1 MSFTFGSSR
10 TKTLFFVTIIC
21 TLGANVCAAA
31 PRLSPAC
38 ETYADKAWYDVQDM
52 KAGKC
57 DEVGGMGPGRF
68 SQSIQHHRDW
78 CATAT
83 PQAMRF
89 EQNEREGAKLRCSA
103 RILRE
108 EVCRQY
114 ADRATKMSNAYK
126 ISRCTTEHHPTGRF
140 DYRFQQHYN
149 WCMYTATTS
158 TVSPTVRTQPA
169 RPSFMPASSATQKK

>member
-10 TKTLFFVTIIC
+10 TKTLFFVAITC

-38 ETYADKAWYDVQDM
+38 EAYADKAWYDVQDM

-68 SQSIQHHRDW
+68 SQSINIT
-78 CATAT
+78 ATGAEPAT

-89 EQNEREGAKLRCSA
+89 EQE
-103 RILRE
+103 
-108 EVCRQY
+108 
-114 ADRATKMSNAYK
+114 
-126 ISRCTTEHHPTGRF
+126 
-140 DYRFQQHYN
+140 
-149 WCMYTATTS
+149 
-158 TVSPTVRTQPA
+158 
-169 RPSFMPASSATQKK
+169 